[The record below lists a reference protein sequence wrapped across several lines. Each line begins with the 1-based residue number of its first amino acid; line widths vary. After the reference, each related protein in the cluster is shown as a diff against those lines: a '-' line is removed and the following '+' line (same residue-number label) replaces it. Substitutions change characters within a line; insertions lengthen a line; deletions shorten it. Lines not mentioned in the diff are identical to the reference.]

1 MVGTTAMSGASG
13 DRAVRRRTACISCP
27 LRRLPVFRAF
37 TPSELEFIGRFKTN
51 EIHVPAGHTI
61 VREGEENPSLYTLL
75 DGWAFRHKALPDDRR
90 QIVGFS
96 LPGDF
101 LGLQGQVFGAAQHSI
116 EALTPAKLCVFH
128 RSKLWELFNS
138 HPELGFDVAWLSA
151 RSEGIVDEHLLA
163 VGQRSASERIAY
175 LFLHLLG
182 RCRSL
187 AMTTETRFA
196 FPGTQQHIAD
206 ALGLSLVHTNKTLR
220 RLQASGLIRWTPSC
234 VEVLDERRLRLLAHY
249 DEDDT
254 RVRPLL

>member
-1 MVGTTAMSGASG
+1 MSDGMSTKAGS
-13 DRAVRRRTACISCP
+13 RKTACKACP
-27 LRRLPVFRAF
+27 LRKLSVFRAF
-37 TPSELEFIGRFKTN
+37 TPTELEFIGRFKIN
-51 EIHVPAGHTI
+51 EIHVGPGHSI
-61 VREGEENPSLYTLL
+61 IQEGSEDPSLYTVLE
-75 DGWAFRHKALPDDRR
+75 GWAFRHKALPDDRR

-96 LPGDF
+96 FPGDF

-116 EALTPAKLCVFH
+116 EALTNAKLCVFN

-138 HPELGFDVAWLSA
+138 HPDLGFDVAWLAA

-175 LFLHLLG
+175 LFLHLLD
-182 RCRSL
+182 RCRAL
-187 AMTTETRFA
+187 EMTKGDRFE

-220 RLQASGLIRWTPSC
+220 RMQANGLIRWGHSV
-234 VEVLDERRLRLLAHY
+234 VEVLDQQRLRQLAHY
-249 DEDDT
+249 EEIDA